1 MRART
6 TVLVLCLAAVP
17 APGLAQHTHQFE
29 IGAFASFTRY
39 DRAFNLDNQIGGGGR
54 LGYFFSPVIGL
65 EFDLG
70 YQQPS
75 PRSGGTNAGLALGS
89 GSLILNMGSD
99 RNLFYVL
106 GGYTRLS
113 FSNSPSYTFTDHAVH
128 GAIGDRIFF
137 GDRVAL
143 RVEGRAIYSPSS
155 GFTGTSSWAGHIV
168 GSAGLS
174 IFTGPSAFHD
184 ADLDGV
190 ADKNDKCPGTP
201 AGAAVDPQGCPRD
214 SDRDGVYDGLDAC
227 PNTVQGA
234 EVDARGCPKDADGDG
249 VYDGIDKCPGTAT
262 GARVDAQG
270 CPTDSDNDGV
280 PDGIDQCPNTPAGTE
295 VDSVGCQRA
304 TDSDGDGVD
313 DTKDKCPGTAPGTKV
328 DAAGCPILF
337 TEARTPVVLR
347 GVTFETGRSA
357 LKPDSYTILDIVAAS
372 LVANPDIKIE
382 IAGHTDNTGSVATN
396 TRLSQA
402 RADAVRAYLA
412 SKGVAPGRMVAKGYG
427 PSQPVAPNTT
437 PAGRAQNRRVEL
449 RQTN

>member
-1 MRART
+1 MIL
-6 TVLVLCLAAVP
+6 LVLCLSAVP
-17 APGLAQHTHQFE
+17 ALGLAQHTHQFE

-75 PRSGGTNAGLALGS
+75 PKSGGTNAGLALGS

-99 RNLFYVL
+99 RNLFYLL

-113 FSNSPSYTFTDHAVH
+113 FSNSSSYSFTDNAVH

-155 GFTGTSSWAGHIV
+155 GFTGTNSWAGHIV

-174 IFTGPSAFHD
+174 IFTGPSGFRD

-201 AGAAVDPQGCPRD
+201 AGAAVDAQGCPRD

-249 VYDGIDKCPGTAT
+249 VYDGIDKCPGTPT

-280 PDGIDQCPNTPAGTE
+280 PDGIDKCPNTPAGTE

-313 DTKDKCPGTAPGTKV
+313 DTKDKCPGTAAGTKV
-328 DAAGCPILF
+328 DASGCPILF

-382 IAGHTDNTGSVATN
+382 ISGHTDNTGSAATN

-402 RADAVRAYLA
+402 RAAAVQAYLA
-412 SKGVAPGRMVAKGYG
+412 SKGVAPQRMVAKGYG

-437 PAGRAQNRRVEL
+437 AAGRAQNRRVEL